1 MNVFQRALF
10 KKSKLYAVPVEG
22 GENYE
27 HWRTLIAAT
36 ASRKKMIDY
45 ITDVGGRS
53 YGFYERYPLIWNV
66 KAYPDLDLE
75 DFTKWLTD
83 NEDFSLDVS
92 DPRTLKVIADAHKQN
107 ADHLWQWGIEDAC
120 RSLLEDDCY
129 RMTRFSAK
137 TFTWEGYMIG
147 RSGGYFALKEFE
159 ELRLKGLDEEELEE
173 NLKELATEDLFDLCM
188 FCVEMNIC
196 LARKLVEEAVQYQA
210 FWQLARQVEELYE
223 MRSVGKWEVV
233 EAFTYHGVMYFRAK
247 NTKTGEESMLG
258 TKEEC
263 EEIVRLAEAGK
274 LCGSFGLKTRQ

>member
-10 KKSKLYAVPVEG
+10 KKCKLYAVPVEG
-22 GENYE
+22 GDNYE
-27 HWRTLIAAT
+27 HWRTLIAHSG
-36 ASRKKMIDY
+36 SRKKMIDY

-53 YGFYERYPLIWNV
+53 YSYSKRYPLVWNV
-66 KAYPDLDLE
+66 KSYPDLDLE

-83 NEDFSLDVS
+83 NEDFSLDVNE
-92 DPRTLKVIADAHKQN
+92 PRTLKAIADAHKQN
-107 ADHLWQWGIEDAC
+107 EDHLWQWGIDDAC
-120 RSLLEDDCY
+120 RSLLEDDTY
-129 RMTRFSAK
+129 HFTRFSAE
-137 TFTWEGYMIG
+137 TLGWDGRMIG
-147 RSGGYFALKEFE
+147 RSGGYFALNTFEALKLVGLDEDEFE
-159 ELRLKGLDEEELEE
+159 EV
-173 NLKELATEDLFDLCM
+173 LKELETEELFKLYM

-196 LARKLVEEAVQYQA
+196 LDRKLVEEAVQYQA
-210 FWQLARQVEELYE
+210 FWQLAKQVEELYE

-233 EAFTYHGVMYFRAK
+233 EAFTYHEVAYFRAK